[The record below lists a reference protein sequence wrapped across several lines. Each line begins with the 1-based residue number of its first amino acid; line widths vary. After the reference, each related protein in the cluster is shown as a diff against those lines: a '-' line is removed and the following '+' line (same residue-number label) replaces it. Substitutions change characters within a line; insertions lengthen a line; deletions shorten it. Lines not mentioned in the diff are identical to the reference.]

1 MAHPASPLAKTA
13 QRLDCGLPRQQLGIC
28 PRPPPHAPGAEPRE
42 NGAQEVWNAVLNAA
56 LCKYLILRAVCEQ
69 PIHGYGIIQRLATL
83 TQNLCVPT
91 QATV

>member
-1 MAHPASPLAKTA
+1 M
-13 QRLDCGLPRQQLGIC
+13 
-28 PRPPPHAPGAEPRE
+28 
-42 NGAQEVWNAVLNAA
+42 LNAA